1 MCRYLVSKDKS
12 IVENIEDNLLKL
24 LSKKELWP
32 EKYDKQFSL
41 IKESLE
47 CLNTFLIKTIL
58 VKNTLNLF
66 DILLEIK
73 PNNTKERTNL
83 FMEKQQNYTN
93 IRKNVQF
100 ISQTFQVILKE
111 NKFGG
116 QNKLIGQKIDI
127 LTSFIEKCR
136 YNY

>member
-12 IVENIEDNLLKL
+12 IVENTEDNLLKL

-32 EKYDKQFSL
+32 EKYTKKFPL

-47 CLNTFLIKTIL
+47 CLNKLLIKPIL

-73 PNNTKERTNL
+73 K
-83 FMEKQQNYTN
+83 
-93 IRKNVQF
+93 
-100 ISQTFQVILKE
+100 
-111 NKFGG
+111 
-116 QNKLIGQKIDI
+116 
-127 LTSFIEKCR
+127 
-136 YNY
+136 